1 MAKKNEGSYLSIC
14 VTNCEIDFTVMNLL
28 SSVKTKNNLEF
39 ETKYYED
46 AFNSA
51 ICRRR
56 PGDDST
62 CSRTRQN
69 DTLSYKHPVALNT
82 YLSTYVTLC
91 CFALCR

>member
-1 MAKKNEGSYLSIC
+1 MSFC
-14 VTNCEIDFTVMNLL
+14 VTNCEIDFPVMNLL
-28 SSVKTKNNLEF
+28 SSVKTKNNVDF
-39 ETKYYED
+39 ETIYYEE

>member
-1 MAKKNEGSYLSIC
+1 MA
-14 VTNCEIDFTVMNLL
+14 TVMNLL
-28 SSVKTKNNLEF
+28 SSVKTKNNVEF
-39 ETKYYED
+39 ETNYYEE

-82 YLSTYVTLC
+82 YLPTYVTLC
-91 CFALCR
+91 CFALCRLSTYFT